1 MNIGTPLRT
10 LEIIGNDTSSI
21 IKANHSEMLNKGT
34 REFILSVREDI
45 FTNRSFKL
53 PEDWDTSWNIK
64 LGPIWTPAELGST
77 YLACWLLPEYLN
89 PSDSDANIC
98 VQANDRSG
106 NGVVWKNTNTEA
118 TNPEFTPE
126 LNGFKG
132 MEFKVFAGA
141 SKYLYSLDESGD
153 GELDPGTGDFAIT
166 MLVEFGEIGS
176 AERHVLCSDNSRDFA
191 LSVKEEGGF
200 GIYKYKVYFDGSAT
214 TSGTSVD
221 QSQPI
226 IMTVGRSGGAQFM
239 RHANI
244 AINDTGITGTESVDI
259 DNSQQFFIGARE
271 HSTDRFGWWGFT
283 GNIYEITFY
292 NGTLS
297 DDDRQSI
304 EGYLAHKYA
313 VTSYL
318 HNDHPYKTNP
328 PRAGIPA

>member
-1 MNIGTPLRT
+1 MDIGTPLKT
-10 LEIIGNDTSSI
+10 LEIIGNDTTSI
-21 IKANHSEMLNKGT
+21 LKANHSEMLNKGT

-53 PEDWDTSWNIK
+53 PEDWDTSWDIK
-64 LGPIWTPAELGST
+64 LGPIWTPAELDST

-89 PSDSDANIC
+89 PSASDADIC

-106 NGVVWKNTNTEA
+106 NGVVWENTNTEA
-118 TNPEFTPE
+118 SNPTFTPE

-132 MEFKVFAGA
+132 MEFADTQ
-141 SKYLYSLDESGD
+141 YLYSLDESGD

-166 MLVEFGEIGS
+166 MLVEFGTIGTS
-176 AERHVLCSDNSRDFA
+176 EKHVLCSDSTRDFA
-191 LSVKEEGGF
+191 LSVREESGNDS
-200 GIYKYKVYFDGSAT
+200 YKVYFNGSAT
-214 TSGTSVD
+214 KANATVD
-221 QSQPI
+221 QTQPL
-226 IMTVGRSGGAQFM
+226 IMTIGRSGGDQFM
-239 RHANI
+239 RHASI
-244 AINDTGITGTESVDI
+244 SVNDPDITGTETVDI

-271 HSTDRFGWWGFT
+271 HATADRLGITGFT
-283 GNIYEITFY
+283 GDIYEITFY

-328 PRAGIPA
+328 PRAGTPA